1 MSAAPERPASVDER
15 LEYLADHLDYPMAER
30 LLQLLDAS
38 SSIHEL
44 VELRHRVRRAEDLVT
59 ELRRHLAVRER
70 QLRDALSEPVLP

>member
-1 MSAAPERPASVDER
+1 MSAAPERPDTVDER

-44 VELRHRVRRAEDLVT
+44 IDLRQRVQRAEDLAA
-59 ELRRHLAVRER
+59 ECRR
-70 QLRDALSEPVLP
+70 QLAARTREVDRLQAMLG

>member
-1 MSAAPERPASVDER
+1 MTAPERPDDVDER

-44 VELRHRVRRAEDLVT
+44 IDLRRRVQRAEDLVA
-59 ELRRHLAVRER
+59 ELRRHLAIRER
-70 QLRDALSEPVLP
+70 QLRDAEQAVLR

>member
-1 MSAAPERPASVDER
+1 MNAAPERPDSVDER

-44 VELRHRVRRAEDLVT
+44 VELRLRLQRSEDLVV
-59 ELRRHLAVRER
+59 ELRKHLAIRER
-70 QLRDALSEPVLP
+70 QLREAQGLVLR

>member
-1 MSAAPERPASVDER
+1 MTAPERPNDVDER

-44 VELRHRVRRAEDLVT
+44 VELRGRLRRSEDLVH
-59 ELRRHLAVRER
+59 ELRQHLAVREA
-70 QLRDALSEPVLP
+70 QAALR